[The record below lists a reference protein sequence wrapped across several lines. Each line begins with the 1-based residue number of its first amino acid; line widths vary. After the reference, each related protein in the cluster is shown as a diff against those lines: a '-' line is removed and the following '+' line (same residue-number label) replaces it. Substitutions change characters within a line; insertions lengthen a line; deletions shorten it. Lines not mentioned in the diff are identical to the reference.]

1 MSEVRLKT
9 SLQVGA
15 VVRTGSAQGLTVT
28 VAHKGEPDSG
38 AILVKLNQG
47 PKGCTVLSQMR
58 STGGELAWMRATGA
72 EPVPESECD
81 AYIEKSL
88 RRDPD
93 LWVVEIEGREGR
105 HLFDGKIV

>member
-1 MSEVRLKT
+1 MEARLKT
-9 SLQVGA
+9 HMQVGA
-15 VVRTGSAQGLTVT
+15 AVRAGAVQGITVT

-38 AILVKLNQG
+38 ALLLKLNQG

-58 STGGELAWMRATGA
+58 DLNGELVWMRATGA

-93 LWVVEIEGREGR
+93 LWVVEIEDREGR
-105 HLFDGKIV
+105 HLFDGRVL